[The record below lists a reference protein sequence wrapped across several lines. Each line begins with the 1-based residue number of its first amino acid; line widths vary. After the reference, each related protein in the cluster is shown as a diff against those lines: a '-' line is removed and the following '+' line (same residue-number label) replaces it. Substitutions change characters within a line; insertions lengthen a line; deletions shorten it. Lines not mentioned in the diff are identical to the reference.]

1 MNSKAIAA
9 CLNDRDRVAGI
20 FAAYNAS
27 AEVRA
32 KKLEVVDAK
41 QDFHVGISLV
51 FMKSRKVTAYLQVR
65 VR

>member
-9 CLNDRDRVAGI
+9 CLNDRDRVAG
-20 FAAYNAS
+20 
-27 AEVRA
+27 RA